1 MPYTLSADAL
11 EDARLVRSCRRGDTG
26 AFAELVEKYQ
36 DGIYS
41 VAYRMVGDREEARD
55 IAQDTFVKALEGMG
69 RFRERMP
76 FRPWLYRIA
85 TNASIDHLR
94 SARRNRQVALESSA
108 GGDDAPVAR
117 VIRMEPRASLR
128 DGPEQAAIDNE
139 LREVVHRAID
149 ELPEKYKAVVVLHH
163 MEGLSYT
170 EVGKVLGVPG
180 NTAKT
185 WGTRARAL
193 LCDSLKEVV

>member
-1 MPYTLSADAL
+1 MPYSLSADAL
-11 EDARLVRSCRRGDTG
+11 EDARLVRSCRRGDLD

-36 DGIYS
+36 DGVYG
-41 VAYRMVGDREEARD
+41 VVYRMTGDREEARD
-55 IAQDTFVKALEGMG
+55 IAQDTFVKALDGMG
-69 RFRERMP
+69 RFREHMP

-94 SARRNRQVALESSA
+94 SARRTRQVALESCA
-108 GGDDAPVAR
+108 GGDSTPLAGVVR
-117 VIRMEPRASLR
+117 LEPRASLR
-128 DGPEQAAIDNE
+128 EVPEQAALDNE
-139 LREVVHRAID
+139 LREIVNRAID
-149 ELPEKYKAVVVLHH
+149 DLPEQYKAVVVLHH
-163 MEGLSYT
+163 LEGLSYT